1 MRQFHINTSIS
12 GEIVTESI
20 LLSENNL
27 RQELE
32 IAQNSTEAAKL
43 FFRHVLLQLTK
54 EQVDLDRAM
63 KLLVKTVEFGRNARN
78 ILTKLVEQNPSN
90 PQIIRAFGT
99 LIRDVEHSNDEAEL
113 LFVQANAI
121 EDENSTSALA
131 HNLIEIKLIETQTH
145 FKLTKKKN

>member
-1 MRQFHINTSIS
+1 
-12 GEIVTESI
+12 
-20 LLSENNL
+20 
-27 RQELE
+27 
-32 IAQNSTEAAKL
+32 
-43 FFRHVLLQLTK
+43 
-54 EQVDLDRAM
+54 M

-90 PQIIRAFGT
+90 PQIIRALGT

-145 FKLTKKKN
+145 FKLTKKKNDTI